1 VFESRRG
8 YSSTSPQSIRPG
20 FRETLFAGRL
30 FRNRVNIMNSRVNS
44 MTHDLF
50 CAAAELAV

>member
-1 VFESRRG
+1 
-8 YSSTSPQSIRPG
+8 
-20 FRETLFAGRL
+20 
-30 FRNRVNIMNSRVNS
+30 VNIMNSRDNS

>member
-1 VFESRRG
+1 
-8 YSSTSPQSIRPG
+8 
-20 FRETLFAGRL
+20 
-30 FRNRVNIMNSRVNS
+30 VNIMNSRVNS